1 MTSIK
6 CRLQCVNRK
15 MQIIFYFLLLLIVKY
30 HTLGLNFE
38 TKTAAVGEDVT
49 LKCDRQ
55 SESQVSKLFWIRL
68 ISGNMPEVLG
78 GTHSF
83 DFDEVIQNPHFTLK
97 QEPGVFLLHIN
108 ETAFNDTG
116 VYYCLSVAKPFTMK
130 FLKGTFLSI
139 KDYDITAVDQVPPS
153 NPVNPGDPV
162 TLQCSVLSDST
173 ESQTCPEYHR
183 VHWFRAD
190 SDGSNPRLISTHG
203 DGSHKCEIGTE
214 ALSPPKCVYNFCEN
228 VNSSDAGIYYCA
240 VSTCAQILFGRG
252 TKVDD
257 EVSAPRAS
265 PTLLLLCATLTLS
278 LIVNAFLISFIK
290 MKSCDCRKETVAVGR
305 NQQTQQRDEN
315 SLVYS
320 APTFTR
326 RNAGKAERGNGNAAE
341 EETVYSKVR
350 ASPRQ

>member
-1 MTSIK
+1 
-6 CRLQCVNRK
+6 

-55 SESQVSKLFWIRL
+55 TSKSQSSKLFWIRQ

-83 DFDEVIQNPHFTLK
+83 DFDEVIQNLHFTLK
-97 QEPGVFLLHIN
+97 QEPGVFLLHIK
-108 ETAFNDTG
+108 ETGFNDTG
-116 VYYCLSVAKPFTMK
+116 VYYCLNVAEPFTMK

-139 KDYDITAVDQVPPS
+139 KDYDITAVDQVRQS

-162 TLQCSVLSDST
+162 TLQCSVVSDST

-203 DGSHKCEIGTE
+203 DGSHKCESGTE
-214 ALSPPKCVYNFCEN
+214 ALSPPKCVYNFCKN

-252 TKVDD
+252 TKLDD
-257 EVSAPRAS
+257 EVSAPHAS
-265 PTLLLLCATLTLS
+265 PNLLLLCATLTLS
-278 LIVNAFLISFIK
+278 LIVIAFLIYFIK
-290 MKSCDCRKETVAVGR
+290 MKSCDCCKETVALGR

-315 SLVYS
+315 SLVYYVLTS
-320 APTFTR
+320 TR
-326 RNAGKAERGNGNAAE
+326 RNTEQREGM
-341 EETVYSKVR
+341 ETQQKKRRSTVKSGLLQDSNSNY
-350 ASPRQ
+350 